1 MSEETPKDDRIICL
15 SQLRKDRKVHLE
27 PGEVF
32 QCHYPFVITDKVFD
46 HNREKW
52 TITTNEMANG
62 GLAQWCAE
70 AAPARTG
77 RFGLLKGT
85 LVVLL
90 IGSAFVAGQFG
101 LVNKLRDFD
110 FEAFNGSSL
119 AFQTR
124 IDEHRNM
131 VVGVTLDAVNAAGDA
146 VYAAACDTGRF
157 LTAAAPIFSKT
168 ELMEIRMPE
177 ITAVIVSRVFAWIT
191 IAISAVWAG
200 FGFYERR
207 DGYDFPSVLQLLL
220 QKDGL
225 PAWSI
230 LLALLVLP
238 LEVSARLFLAFYQI
252 VAEVFTLN
260 LRRKNNGDN
269 NA

>member
-1 MSEETPKDDRIICL
+1 MPEETPKDDRIICL

-27 PGEVF
+27 PGESF
-32 QCHYPFVITDKVFD
+32 ECHYPFVITDKVFD
-46 HNREKW
+46 RKREKW
-52 TITTNEMANG
+52 TITTNEAADG
-62 GLAQWCAE
+62 GLTQWCAE
-70 AAPARTG
+70 AAPAQTG

-110 FEAFNGSSL
+110 FEAFNASSL

-146 VYAAACDTGRF
+146 VYAAACDTGRV
-157 LTAAAPIFSKT
+157 LTAAAPIFLET
-168 ELMEIRMPE
+168 RMPE
-177 ITAVIVSRVFAWIT
+177 TAVIVSCVFAWIT
-191 IAISAVWAG
+191 IAIGAVWAG

-220 QKDGL
+220 KKDGL
-225 PAWSI
+225 PAWSVFF
-230 LLALLVLP
+230 ALLFLP
-238 LEVSARLFLAFYQI
+238 FEVSARLFLAFYQI
-252 VAEVFTLN
+252 VAGVFTLN

-269 NA
+269 DA